1 MDLTCREEIEL
12 ELKFAI
18 VIIMV
23 SRVILTGSRIFNTGF
38 FQQNKIGTKFG
49 SFRQKCK
56 GFYVMCFIY
65 ILQLLWGEGGIKRE
79 M

>member
-56 GFYVMCFIY
+56 GVYVMCFI
-65 ILQLLWGEGGIKRE
+65 
-79 M
+79 